1 MIKVIIYLDLLP
13 QSQYHVHVG
22 LSINTLVIPS
32 NSIFFKLTC
41 GDLIS
46 FDKHANIPPHL
57 FRYGFVNY
65 HRIEDASKAIQTLN
79 GLRLQNKTIKVK
91 RRNNIGI
98 CTWKHLKNHHRGID
112 NVQYKLLSAPD
123 LSHEIKQIIRFFA
136 KSLQG
141 PGL

>member
-1 MIKVIIYLDLLP
+1 M
-13 QSQYHVHVG
+13 
-22 LSINTLVIPS
+22 
-32 NSIFFKLTC
+32 FFKLTC

-91 RRNNIGI
+91 RRNNIGSY
-98 CTWKHLKNHHRGID
+98 TWKHLKN